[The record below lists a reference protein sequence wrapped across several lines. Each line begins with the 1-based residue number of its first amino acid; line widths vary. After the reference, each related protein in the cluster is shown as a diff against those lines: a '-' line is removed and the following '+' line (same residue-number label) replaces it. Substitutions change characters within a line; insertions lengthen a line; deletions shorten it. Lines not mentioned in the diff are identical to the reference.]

1 VIFSNLFR
9 PYRYL
14 LIKPAFIEYFPGDEV
29 NWVQC
34 DGCAEWF
41 HLICEGLCKN
51 DVSGDEEYI
60 CRACNKLSLAG
71 EHMELDPKKE
81 PKEEVIK
88 IILTCYL
95 STLFNANFIF

>member
-1 VIFSNLFR
+1 LKLLFDVVLISNG
-9 PYRYL
+9 
-14 LIKPAFIEYFPGDEV
+14 YFPGDEV

-71 EHMELDPKKE
+71 ETMELDTKKE
-81 PKEEVIK
+81 PKEEVIE
-88 IILTCYL
+88 ICYL
-95 STLFNANFIF
+95 QTFNLCRG

>member
-1 VIFSNLFR
+1 
-9 PYRYL
+9 
-14 LIKPAFIEYFPGDEV
+14 V

-71 EHMELDPKKE
+71 ENMELDPKKE
-81 PKEEVIK
+81 PKEEVTSSVH
-88 IILTCYL
+88 L
-95 STLFNANFIF
+95 

>member
-1 VIFSNLFR
+1 
-9 PYRYL
+9 
-14 LIKPAFIEYFPGDEV
+14 V

-71 EHMELDPKKE
+71 ENMELDPKKE
-81 PKEEVIK
+81 PKEEVTSSIIFQPQLVAVIRVIFKLK
-88 IILTCYL
+88 IL
-95 STLFNANFIF
+95 IFSFRNGKTQPK